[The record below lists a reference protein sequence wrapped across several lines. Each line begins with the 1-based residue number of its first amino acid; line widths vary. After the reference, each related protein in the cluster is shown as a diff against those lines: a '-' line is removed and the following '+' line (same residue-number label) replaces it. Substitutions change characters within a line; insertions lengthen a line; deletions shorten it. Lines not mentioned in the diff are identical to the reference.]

1 MRLLLMDCDFIRRVD
16 FTESHN
22 DLLGLGRRNVLSDK
36 IWSNR
41 EFPMAS
47 VNQDSKLDVIR
58 TTMIDKR
65 VHCGTNCTTCVK
77 DIIDEDDGLSID
89 IMG

>member
-1 MRLLLMDCDFIRRVD
+1 MRLLLMDRDFIRRVD
-16 FTESHN
+16 FTESDN

-41 EFPMAS
+41 EFPVAS
-47 VNQDSKLDVIR
+47 VNQDSELDVIR
-58 TTMIDKR
+58 TTMVDKR
-65 VHCGTNCTTCVK
+65 VHCGTNCSTGLEDVV
-77 DIIDEDDGLSID
+77 DEDDRLSIN